1 MDPMRWDRPHPR
13 GMRWRV
19 EEIKRY
25 DKNEQEQ
32 GKEDGRTVEFMKNKK
47 KTKKQKLTRNN
58 NKTNKKIKKIPQT
71 GIMLQGALS

>member
-13 GMRWRV
+13 GMRGRV

-32 GKEDGRTVEFMKNKK
+32 GKEDGGRGEFMNNKK
-47 KTKKQKLTRNN
+47 NTKKQKITRNN
-58 NKTNKKIKKIPQT
+58 NKTKKK
-71 GIMLQGALS
+71 

>member
-1 MDPMRWDRPHPR
+1 MRR
-13 GMRWRV
+13 RV

-32 GKEDGRTVEFMKNKK
+32 GKEDGGRGEFMKNKK
-47 KTKKQKLTRNN
+47 NTKKQMLTRKNNKTKKEM
-58 NKTNKKIKKIPQT
+58 KKIPQT